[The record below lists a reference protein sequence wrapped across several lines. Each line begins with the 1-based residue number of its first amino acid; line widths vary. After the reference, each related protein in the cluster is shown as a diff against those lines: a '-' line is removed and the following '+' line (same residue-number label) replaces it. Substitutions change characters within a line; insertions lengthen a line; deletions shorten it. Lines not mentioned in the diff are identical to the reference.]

1 MHRFFVTEDSVR
13 EGKVVFRGE
22 DAHQI
27 NRVLRLSPGDRLCAV
42 LVDGREFVVEIG
54 LITQDTIIARIVGTV
69 ERRTES
75 PVRVTLLQGLP
86 KGDKIDYIVQKC
98 TELGIDRLVLAV
110 CARSVPRWEERRA
123 KDKISRLTR
132 IACEAAE
139 QSGRLRV
146 PSILGLF
153 SFEEA
158 VNRLATGGL
167 MLIPWEEYRGKGI
180 KDVLRAA
187 RSAKEVSV
195 IIGPEGGFDPKE
207 VRAAMDAGAT
217 PVRLG
222 PRVLR
227 TETAAVV
234 AVSMV
239 LYELGDLGEG

>member
-1 MHRFFVTEDSVR
+1 MHRFFVAEDSVR
-13 EGKVVFRGE
+13 DGKVVFRGE
-22 DAHQI
+22 VAHQI
-27 NRVLRLSPGDRLCAV
+27 SRVLRLSPGDRLCAV
-42 LVDGREFVVEIG
+42 LVDGREFIVEIG
-54 LITQDTIIARIVGTV
+54 VTTPDTIIARIVGTV
-69 ERRTES
+69 ERWTEP

-86 KGDKIDYIVQKC
+86 KGDKIEYIVQKC
-98 TELGIDRLVLAV
+98 TELGVERLILTV
-110 CARSVPRWEERRA
+110 CARSVPKWEERKV
-123 KDKISRLTR
+123 KDKILRLTR

-146 PSILGLF
+146 PSIIGLF

-158 VNRLATGGL
+158 VSRLATGEL
-167 MLIPWEEYRGKGI
+167 MLMPWEEYRGKGI

-195 IIGPEGGFDPKE
+195 IIGPEGGFDPNE
-207 VRAAMDAGAT
+207 VRTAMDAGAT

-222 PRVLR
+222 PRILR

-239 LYELGDLGEG
+239 MYELGDLGEG